1 MYRIF
6 DNFLI
11 FPYSDFT
18 LCAYLSEPRPM
29 VHQRCA
35 IPFRI
40 PLKVCFIKQRNSVTD
55 REEIQVTKKKK
66 FEVFFFLELTLKI
79 I

>member
-1 MYRIF
+1 
-6 DNFLI
+6 
-11 FPYSDFT
+11 
-18 LCAYLSEPRPM
+18 M

-40 PLKVCFIKQRNSVTD
+40 PLKVCLIKQRNSVTD
-55 REEIQVTKKKK
+55 REEIQVTKKKI
-66 FEVFFFLELTLKI
+66 EVFFFLELTLKI